1 MRSRYYYVSSTG
13 TRGGVLTDPRLD
25 GLTERHRIALRLP
38 DLDPFDDLAATLRA
52 NEATGV
58 VIGSTRGLPRARQL
72 DLAERLLA
80 SGWRVLVYFPR
91 EQAAEVMDFARI
103 RSLRRHWL
111 FVTRYSRLVG
121 HTGWLE
127 TMLSPQPPEESLS
140 SEHPP
145 EPAEGDGLL
154 ARYRATVQGLI
165 RAAAPI
171 FPADA
176 PRVLPTPE
184 NRAAGRGVYLRTD
197 FWAPIISGGS
207 YGHTCYV
214 AHELSRVSEDFVCA
228 FANRFDL
235 VGELGLRQLVL
246 DLSAR
251 DGNET
256 NILAANDAYLP
267 QLRRLFDEFR
277 PSYIYERICL
287 GNYLGA
293 MLSQEYGIPYIV
305 EYNGSEISMMRS
317 FAGSGY
323 VHEDLFLL
331 AEEAAFRQATLI
343 SVISDAVR
351 DDVLAR
357 GIEADKVVV
366 NPNGVDPG
374 AYRPADAAA
383 RHKLRAALGWDDSHR
398 VIGFTGTF
406 GGWHGIDV
414 LAEAIPRIAAEAP
427 EARFLLIGD
436 GNLKRLVDEAVAKNG
451 LHDRVHATGRVPQ
464 AEGARLL
471 PAADLCVS
479 PHASHMVDSRFFGS
493 PTKIFEYMAMGG
505 GIVASDLEQ
514 IGVVLS
520 PALHPGQL
528 AAGRELDGA
537 RAILCTPGNV
547 DEFVAGTLELVRDP
561 EACRAI
567 GRNARQAVEDFYSW
581 ERHVARLWEY
591 LVHGQQ
597 DEAFRHEFAA
607 KSRTTHVLHTGDAD
621 KDEVQRQWN
630 EDACGSHYVRNSE
643 LHTLDWYLEAEA
655 YRFGAYAPWMP
666 EVMEF
671 ARHDGEKVLE
681 VGGGMGTDL
690 AQFAKNG
697 ALVTDLDL
705 SSGHLEHAEENF
717 RLRGL
722 DGVFVHGDAENMPF
736 EDGRFDV
743 VYSNGVIHHSPHTER
758 IVDEMYR
765 VMRPGGRL
773 IVMVYAENSLH
784 YWRNLVRDIGLAA
797 GALELWSM
805 GEIMSRAVELGN
817 ARPLVKVYDR
827 PRLRDLFGR
836 FAQLRIVQRQMTPA
850 ELPRRLKRHVSPEL
864 AGRLAGW
871 NLIVKGHRPGTG

>member
-1 MRSRYYYVSSTG
+1 MRSRYYYVSSTCD
-13 TRGGVLTDPRLD
+13 RGAILAAPRLD
-25 GLTERHRIALRLP
+25 GLTERHKIALRLP
-38 DLDPFDDLAATLRA
+38 DLARFEDIGATLRA
-52 NEATGV
+52 HEATGV
-58 VIGSTRGLPRARQL
+58 VIGSTRGLPLKRQI
-72 DLAERLLA
+72 DMAERLLA
-80 SGWRVLVYFPR
+80 GGYRVILYFPR
-91 EQAAEVMDFARI
+91 EQAAELVDFGRI

-111 FVTRYSRLVG
+111 FVTRYSRFVR
-121 HTGWLE
+121 HTDWLG
-127 TMLSPQPPEESLS
+127 TMLSPQLPEEALSAENPPERV
-140 SEHPP
+140 
-145 EPAEGDGLL
+145 EGEGLL
-154 ARYRATVQGLI
+154 ARYRAAVQALI
-165 RAAAPI
+165 RKAAPI
-171 FPADA
+171 FPTDG
-176 PRVLPTPE
+176 PTLVPTPE
-184 NRAAGRGVYLRTD
+184 NRTAGRGIYLRTD

-207 YGHTCYV
+207 YGHTCYI
-214 AHELSRVSEDFVCA
+214 ANELARVSEDFLCA
-228 FANRFDL
+228 MANKFDL
-235 VGELGLRQLVL
+235 LDDLGMRQVVL
-246 DLSAR
+246 SLSAR
-251 DGNET
+251 EGNET

-267 QLRRLFDEFR
+267 ELRRLFDQFR

-293 MLSQEYGIPYIV
+293 QLSQDYGIPYIV

-357 GIEADKVVV
+357 GIEPDKVVA
-366 NPNGVDPG
+366 NPNGVDPT
-374 AYRPADAAA
+374 AYRPLDAAA
-383 RHKLRAALGWDDSHR
+383 RHALRAELGWDDSHR

-414 LAEAIPRIAAEAP
+414 LAEALPRIAANAP

-436 GNLKRLVDEAVAKNG
+436 GNLKRLVDEAIDKNH

-520 PALHPGQL
+520 PALR
-528 AAGRELDGA
+528 AGELTAGTGLDGS

-547 DEFVAGTLELVRDP
+547 DEFVTATLELVRNP

-567 GRNARQAVEDFYSW
+567 GRNARRAIEGFYSW
-581 ERHVARLWEY
+581 ERHVARLWTY
-591 LVHGQQ
+591 LVRGQP

-607 KSRTTHVLHTGDAD
+607 KSRTTHVLHTGDAY
-621 KDEVQRQWN
+621 KDEAQRQWN

-655 YRFGAYAPWMP
+655 YRYGEYAPWMP
-666 EVMEF
+666 SVMEF
-671 ARHDGEKVLE
+671 AGHAGAKLLD

-705 SSGHLEHAEENF
+705 SSGHLAHAEENF

-722 DGVFVHGDAENMPF
+722 DGVFVHGDAEDMPF
-736 EDGRFDV
+736 EDDSFDV
-743 VYSNGVIHHSPHTER
+743 VYANGVIHHAPHTER

-765 VMRPGGRL
+765 VLRPGGRV

-805 GEIMSRAVELGN
+805 GEIMSRAVEIGN

-827 PRLRDLFGR
+827 RRLDGLFHR
-836 FAQLRIVQRQMTPA
+836 FAGRRIVQRQLTPP
-850 ELPRRLKRHVSPEL
+850 EIPRRLKGRISPEL
-864 AGRLAGW
+864 AGWLAGW
-871 NLIVKGHRPGTG
+871 NLVVKGHKPGTS

>member
-1 MRSRYYYVSSTG
+1 MRSRYFYVSSTG
-13 TRGGVLTDPRLD
+13 DRGGILTDPRLD
-25 GLTERHRIALRLP
+25 GLTERHMVALRLP
-38 DLDPFDDLAATLRA
+38 DLAPFDDLSGVLRA
-52 NEATGV
+52 HEASGV
-58 VIGSTRGLPRARQL
+58 VIGSTRGLPLGSQIDR
-72 DLAERLLA
+72 AERLLA
-80 SGWRVLVYFPR
+80 GGYRVLVYFPR
-91 EQAAEVMDFARI
+91 EQAAEVLDFGRI

-111 FVTRYSRLVG
+111 FVTRYSRFVN
-121 HTGWLE
+121 HTDWLA
-127 TMLSPQPPEESLS
+127 TMLSPQPPEEALS
-140 SEHPP
+140 AGHPP
-145 EPAEGDGLL
+145 EPADGGGLL
-154 ARYRATVQGLI
+154 GRYRTTVQGLI
-165 RAAAPI
+165 RKAAPI
-171 FPADA
+171 FAADGPA
-176 PRVLPTPE
+176 VVPTPD
-184 NRAAGRGVYLRTD
+184 NRAAGRGIYLRTD

-228 FANRFDL
+228 FANKFDL
-235 VGELGLRQLVL
+235 IDDLGLRQMVL
-246 DLSAR
+246 ELSPR
-251 DGNET
+251 EGSET

-293 MLSQEYGIPYIV
+293 LLSQEYGIPYIV

-357 GIEADKVVV
+357 GIESDKVVV

-374 AYRPADAAA
+374 AYRPIGAAA
-383 RHKLRAALGWDDSHR
+383 RHALRAELGWNDRHR

-414 LAEAIPRIAAEAP
+414 LAEAIPRIAANAP

-436 GNLKRLVDEAVAKNG
+436 GNLKRLVDDAIDKNA
-451 LHDRVHATGRVPQ
+451 LRDRIHAPGRVPQ

-479 PHASHMVDSRFFGS
+479 PHASHMIDSRFFGS
-493 PTKIFEYMAMGG
+493 PTKVFEYMAMGG

-520 PALHPGQL
+520 PALRPGEL
-528 AAGRELDGA
+528 TAGREVDGA
-537 RAILCTPGNV
+537 RAVLCTPGSV

-561 EACRAI
+561 EACQAI
-567 GRNARQAVEDFYSW
+567 GRNARQAVEAFYSW

-607 KSRTTHVLHTGDAD
+607 KSRTTHVLQTGDAY
-621 KDEVQRQWN
+621 KDEAQRQWN
-630 EDACGSHYVRNSE
+630 DDACGSHYVKNSE
-643 LHTLDWYLEAEA
+643 LRTLDWYLEAEA
-655 YRFGAYAPWMP
+655 YRYGEYAPWMP
-666 EVMEF
+666 RVMEF
-671 ARHDGEKVLE
+671 ALHPGEKLLE

-690 AQFAKNG
+690 AQWAKNG

-722 DGVFVHGDAENMPF
+722 EGVFVHGDAEDMPF
-736 EDGRFDV
+736 GDASFDV

-765 VMRPGGRL
+765 VLRPGGRV

-805 GEIMSRAVELGN
+805 GEIMSRAVELGS

-827 PRLRDLFGR
+827 RRLDALFGR
-836 FAQLRIVQRQMTPA
+836 FAGRRIVRRQITLA
-850 ELPRRLKRHVSPEL
+850 EIPRRLERYLSPEL
-864 AGRLAGW
+864 AGRLVGW
-871 NLIVKGHRPGTG
+871 NLIVKGYKPGNA